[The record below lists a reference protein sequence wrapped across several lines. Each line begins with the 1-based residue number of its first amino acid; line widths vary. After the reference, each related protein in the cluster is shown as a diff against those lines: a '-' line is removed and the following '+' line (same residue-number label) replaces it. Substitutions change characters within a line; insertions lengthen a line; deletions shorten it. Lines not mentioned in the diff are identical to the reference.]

1 MSWLCTFCLQQPL
14 LHVEPSLRI
23 NKPSKG
29 AWGQEAEPG
38 LGARGERLA
47 ELAWNRG
54 GVDRGLKNCTD
65 YPVVTVLPHRP
76 SVEPQAPPSPLL
88 PAAPLS
94 ICVASSPP
102 SPSSPQASS
111 LSGPSPASSRLSSSS
126 LSSLG
131 EDQDS
136 VLTPEEVALCLEL
149 SEGEET
155 PR

>member
-1 MSWLCTFCLQQPL
+1 MLPNSQNSYRIV
-14 LHVEPSLRI
+14 LHYTI
-23 NKPSKG
+23 N
-29 AWGQEAEPG
+29 
-38 LGARGERLA
+38 
-47 ELAWNRG
+47 
-54 GVDRGLKNCTD
+54 C
-65 YPVVTVLPHRP
+65 
-76 SVEPQAPPSPLL
+76 
-88 PAAPLS
+88 
-94 ICVASSPP
+94 CVQVFVHI
-102 SPSSPQASS
+102 SSPQASS

>member
-1 MSWLCTFCLQQPL
+1 M
-14 LHVEPSLRI
+14 
-23 NKPSKG
+23 
-29 AWGQEAEPG
+29 
-38 LGARGERLA
+38 
-47 ELAWNRG
+47 
-54 GVDRGLKNCTD
+54 
-65 YPVVTVLPHRP
+65 
-76 SVEPQAPPSPLL
+76 EPQAPSCHPL
-88 PAAPLS
+88 PAAPVPAFIPS
-94 ICVASSPP
+94 GPP

>member
-1 MSWLCTFCLQQPL
+1 MLIYDGGWGRMDWAALTT
-14 LHVEPSLRI
+14 HHSLTLIRH
-23 NKPSKG
+23 S
-29 AWGQEAEPG
+29 A
-38 LGARGERLA
+38 
-47 ELAWNRG
+47 
-54 GVDRGLKNCTD
+54 
-65 YPVVTVLPHRP
+65 
-76 SVEPQAPPSPLL
+76 EPQAPSSLPL
-88 PAAPLS
+88 PAAPLPVL
-94 ICVASSPP
+94 IPSSPP

-111 LSGPSPASSRLSSSS
+111 LSGPSPESSRLSSSS